1 MSEAT
6 QLASKKIIGA
16 PIKLYKLDEVQ
27 DGDYLIPSFGKVWA
41 VFIQVIE
48 TGTPTYASYM
58 LSDDNKITIYLESND
73 VDLDVMVWGE

>member
-1 MSEAT
+1 MTEAT

-27 DGDYLIPSFGKVWA
+27 DGDILTTSFGKA
-41 VFIQVIE
+41 SSVFVQVIE
-48 TGTPTYASYM
+48 ASTPVYVSTTIDGGVITFE
-58 LSDDNKITIYLESND
+58 LSSND